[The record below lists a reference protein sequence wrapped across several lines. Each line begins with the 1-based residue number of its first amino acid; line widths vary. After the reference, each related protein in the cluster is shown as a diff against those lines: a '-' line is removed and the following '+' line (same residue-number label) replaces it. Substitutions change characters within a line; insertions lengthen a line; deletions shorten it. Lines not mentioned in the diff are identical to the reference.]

1 MTLSK
6 VIFDRIVVAF
16 VVVYGLG
23 GVESKRAITEINLSR
38 IFLKKVIFAWIH
50 SSAVVSVESTN
61 QQHITK

>member
-38 IFLKKVIFAWIH
+38 IFLKKVIFA
-50 SSAVVSVESTN
+50 
-61 QQHITK
+61 